1 MKTKAQVIKASLKLD
16 QLPSKD
22 FIAKYERLAALDNPQ
37 GIVYRKKESS
47 RKPKAQGESFNDFKA
62 RWQNALVAES
72 VGDVLAKAR
81 TESGLSL
88 TQAATKTNLTRGRMA
103 QLENDKANLEIQ
115 TIVKQAQALGYK
127 VRLSLEPED
136 GAKSMITVVLPG

>member
-1 MKTKAQVIKASLKLD
+1 MKSKAQVIKASLKLD
-16 QLPSKD
+16 QLPNKD
-22 FIAKYERLAALDNPQ
+22 FIAKYERLAALDNPE
-37 GIVYRKKESS
+37 GIVYRKKESK
-47 RKPKAQGESFNDFKA
+47 KPKTQGESFNDFKA
-62 RWQNALVAES
+62 RWQNALLAES

-88 TQAATKTNLTRGRMA
+88 TQAAKKTNLTRGRMA

-136 GAKSMITVVLPG
+136 GAKSMITVVLPR

>member
-1 MKTKAQVIKASLKLD
+1 VKSKAETIKTSLKLD
-16 QLPSKD
+16 QVPSKD
-22 FIAKYERLAALDNPQ
+22 FIAKYEGLAKLDNPK
-37 GIVYRKKESS
+37 GIAIQKNTIKSKVK
-47 RKPKAQGESFNDFKA
+47 GESFQDFKN
-62 RWQNALVAES
+62 RWEKALLAES

-88 TQAATKTNLTRGRMA
+88 SQAAQKTKLSRGRMA
-103 QLENDKANLEIQ
+103 QLENDNANLEIQ

-136 GAKSMITVVLPG
+136 TAKAAITVVLPR